1 MKPLEYRGQRILLT
15 GASSG
20 LGVDF
25 AHRLAQRG
33 SDLVLVARREERLQI
48 LAEELQVKYG
58 IETTVIAQDLAV
70 PGVGALLRERLGK
83 EGVSITGLVNNAG
96 FGYGTA
102 VHLADPERLSQMVRL
117 NVDTLV
123 DLTRTFLPD
132 LREADG
138 GLLVNV
144 ASVAAFLPMPGAAAY
159 AASKSFVLSFTE
171 ALWEESRHV
180 GLRVLALCPGPTH
193 TEFFDIAGDEVG
205 AGLPR
210 MEAIDVVDAALAAL
224 EKRNPPPSV
233 VPGVINAVSA
243 QGPRRLLPTRFVA
256 STVGAIVRR
265 NRTKT

>member
-1 MKPLEYRGQRILLT
+1 
-15 GASSG
+15 
-20 LGVDF
+20 
-25 AHRLAQRG
+25 
-33 SDLVLVARREERLQI
+33 
-48 LAEELQVKYG
+48 
-58 IETTVIAQDLAV
+58 
-70 PGVGALLRERLGK
+70 
-83 EGVSITGLVNNAG
+83 
-96 FGYGTA
+96 
-102 VHLADPERLSQMVRL
+102 MVRL

-159 AASKSFVLSFTE
+159 AASKSFVRSFTE
-171 ALWEESRHV
+171 AQWEESRHV